1 MWRQPFN
8 EFLLTLN
15 WLFGFI
21 YYHVNLFDVNS
32 LSKRDQLLKHQLLFK
47 IRCIADFCWPD
58 NILTSTDC
66 RPDCRPDCRQNYVT
80 FWNESAHSWKSWKCV
95 FHYNFAVFAALMQEV
110 IGLRAFQASRLAHY
124 SKHPFF
130 CTKFNSILKVQFQV
144 QI

>member
-1 MWRQPFN
+1 MWRQPFKN
-8 EFLLTLN
+8 EFLFSLN
-15 WLFGFI
+15 ELFGFI

-32 LSKRDQLLKHQLLFK
+32 LSKRDRLLKHQLLFK

-58 NILTSTDC
+58 NILTST
-66 RPDCRPDCRQNYVT
+66 DCRPDCRQNYVT

-95 FHYNFAVFAALMQEV
+95 FHYNFAVFAALMQEA
-110 IGLRAFQASRLAHY
+110 IGLSRLAHY

-130 CTKFNSILKVQFQV
+130 CTKFNSILKVQFQF